1 MEQKKPHSREEQV
14 GSGSANAHKGEQV
27 NTGHG
32 PVGGG
37 QGNSG
42 SGQKGQRGLLSSLM
56 GGSSSGSSSGG
67 SSNGGL
73 PIKINLKTIL
83 VLVVAVIV
91 IVLLLKMCGGGCDMP
106 DLPDPPINNG
116 EDFGGETT
124 PSFEDIPS
132 DSTLDTSVSSLARA
146 KYVTPVGGGNDTWTI
161 MVYMCGTDL
170 ESKYK
175 MATMDL
181 QEMLNANLS
190 DKVRI
195 VVTTGG
201 CKKWQ
206 NNVISSS
213 VNQIWELKDD
223 GLVPKEENWGTAAMT
238 DPNHLTDFIKYCAT
252 NYPADRNMLIFW
264 DHGGGSVTGYG
275 YDEKNTSSSSMTLTK
290 IDSAL
295 KNAKVQTS
303 NGTEVVKFDIIGFD
317 ACLMAT
323 LETGLVC
330 EPYAD
335 YLLASEETEPGT
347 GWYYTNWLTKLSQNT
362 SMPSIELGKIIVDDF
377 ISSSCAS
384 ERNAQVTLS
393 IVDLAE
399 MKGTVPSAFND
410 FSTSTNAMIK
420 ADNYAQIA
428 TARAGARQFAKSSK
442 INQVDFI
449 DFANR
454 VNTTESKSLVKA
466 LLGCVKYNRSTM
478 SNCYG
483 ISIYFP
489 YEDTK
494 SMNSAVASY
503 KAIGIDSEYT
513 KCIQSFA
520 SLEVGGQVSAA
531 ASQVSPSA
539 LSGGGDI
546 LGSLL
551 GGVTGGSSSGSSTS
565 PIGSLLGSFM
575 GGSSGSSASAGNGL
589 DVSTIAGLLSGFSG
603 RSMPNG
609 YDWVD
614 TELVADHAENIAV
627 EFVDPSHIAATEKDG
642 KKVMTLTDAE
652 WALIQTVELNVFVK
666 DGNGYIDLGYDN
678 TFELNGN
685 DLSVTYNG
693 TWLTIDGNI
702 IAYYLE
708 SDTEG
713 KDGKWTTV
721 GRVPC
726 KLNGELVNLQIVF
739 VEGKAPIITGAY
751 PMYEDLD
758 VEAKGLIQVKAGDT
772 IQPLCDYYNLDGS
785 YSATY
790 TLGSSFKISASP
802 VIENLKLTNS
812 ELKATY
818 RLTDIYGNHFWL
830 PVD

>member
-1 MEQKKPHSREEQV
+1 MNDNQKPHSRDKKV
-14 GSGSANAHKGEQV
+14 GTGSADVHKGEQV

-37 QGNSG
+37 HGG
-42 SGQKGQRGLLSSLM
+42 SSSDGKGQRGILSSMLG
-56 GGSSSGSSSGG
+56 GGSSSGSSQGG
-67 SSNGGL
+67 GQKGGL
-73 PIKINLKTIL
+73 PIKLNLKTIL
-83 VLVVAVIV
+83 VLVVAVVV
-91 IVLLLKMCGGGCDMP
+91 ILLLLKMCGGGCDMP
-106 DLPDPPINNG
+106 DLPDLPDTPDTPGDNSNLGVNTNDTFTNIPP
-116 EDFGGETT
+116 DT
-124 PSFEDIPS
+124 
-132 DSTLDTSVSSLARA
+132 TLDTTVSPLARA

-195 VVTTGG
+195 IVTTGG
-201 CKKWQ
+201 CKKWN

-223 GLVPKEENWGTAAMT
+223 GLVPVEQSWGTSAMT
-238 DPNHLTDFIKYCAT
+238 DPNHLSDFIKYCKT

-275 YDEKNTSSSSMTLTK
+275 YDEKNTSASSMTLAK

-295 KNAKVQTS
+295 KN
-303 NGTEVVKFDIIGFD
+303 GGVKFDVIGFD

-362 SMPSIELGKIIVDDF
+362 SMPTIELGKIIVDDF
-377 ISSSCAS
+377 ISSSCSAD
-384 ERNAQVTLS
+384 RNAQVTLS

-399 MKGTVPSAFND
+399 MKGTIPSAFND
-410 FSTSTNAMIK
+410 FSTSTNEMIK

-428 TARAGARQFAKSSK
+428 SARAGARQFAKSSK

-449 DFANR
+449 DLANR
-454 VNTTESKSLVKA
+454 INTADSKALVNA
-466 LLGCVKYNRSTM
+466 LLGCVKYNRATM

-503 KAIGIDSEYT
+503 KAIGIDNEYT

-520 SLEVGGQVSAA
+520 SLEVGGQVTAA
-531 ASQVSPSA
+531 ASQVSPSS

-551 GGVTGGSSSGSSTS
+551 GSVTGGSSTGSTSPLGLLGSLMGGGSSTS
-565 PIGSLLGSFM
+565 AP
-575 GGSSGSSASAGNGL
+575 AGNGL

-614 TELVADHAENIAV
+614 TELVAGHAESIAV
-627 EFVDPSHIAATEKDG
+627 EFVDPSHIVATEKDG
-642 KKVMTLTDAE
+642 KKVLTLTDAE

-666 DGNGYIDLGYDN
+666 DGNGYIDLGFDN
-678 TFELNGN
+678 TFDLNGN
-685 DLSVTYNG
+685 DLSLTYDK
-693 TWLTIDGNI
+693 TWLTIDGHTV
-702 IAYYLE
+702 AYYLD

-713 KDGKWTTV
+713 KDGKWVTV
-721 GRVPC
+721 GRVPA
-726 KLNGELVNLQIVF
+726 KLNGELVNLQVVF
-739 VEGKAPIITGAY
+739 KEGEDPTITGAY
-751 PMYEDLD
+751 PMYEDVD
-758 VEAKGLIQVKAGDT
+758 VESKGLIEVKAGDT
-772 IQPLCDYYNLDGS
+772 IQPLCDYYNEDGS
-785 YSATY
+785 YNASY
-790 TLGSSFKISASP
+790 TLGQSFKISAKP
-802 VIENLKLTNS
+802 VIENLTLTTTDVQ
-812 ELKATY
+812 ATY
-818 RLTDIYGNHFWL
+818 RLTDIYGNHFWVG
-830 PVD
+830 VD